1 MPFFW
6 KIYLHCL
13 ILTLR
18 IHESTVII
26 FINSLT
32 CELLWLGPDIRRDER
47 VQVILIVPWP
57 VSCARRCE
65 YCGLQLRRFTFTI
78 LETCYCEKIVPNIT
92 RYSNTFTLTALRF
105 FIASNDIYVYCIY
118 NKFIATT
125 GDLLITH
132 LSLSAQS
139 PHSA

>member
-1 MPFFW
+1 MPFFL
-6 KIYLHCL
+6 KNIF
-13 ILTLR
+13 TLLDIDIANSR
-18 IHESTVII
+18 KYSDY
-26 FINSLT
+26 FYYSLT